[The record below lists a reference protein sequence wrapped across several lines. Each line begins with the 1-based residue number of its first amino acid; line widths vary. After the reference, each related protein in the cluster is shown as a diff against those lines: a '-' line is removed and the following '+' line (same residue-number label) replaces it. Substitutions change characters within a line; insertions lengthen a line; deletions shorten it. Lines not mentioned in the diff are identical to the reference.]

1 MAASNEPEQ
10 SPTDPPSAESP
21 RDHSPYWQ
29 LLGIE
34 PVEVDHGQA
43 SARIKIEHRH
53 LRTLGLM
60 HGGVLASLMD
70 SSLGLAAWSAAPPD
84 HTPMTIQLNVN
95 FVKAVPLG
103 ETVTAAS
110 RMQHLG
116 RHTAV
121 GHAEARMSNGQLVG
135 TASATFLYVTRSDGG
150 PIELPAAA
158 VLAQKP
164 RS

>member
-1 MAASNEPEQ
+1 MTHPSDGHDATTQ
-10 SPTDPPSAESP
+10 SPNPDAPS
-21 RDHSPYWQ
+21 DHSPFWL

-34 PVEVDHGQA
+34 PVRVDHGEA
-43 SARIKIEHRH
+43 TVRVKIEHRH

-70 SSLGLAAWSAAPPD
+70 SSLGLAAWSAAPAD
-84 HTPMTIQLNVN
+84 HTPVTIQLNVN
-95 FVKAVPLG
+95 FVKAAPLG
-103 ETVTAAS
+103 ETITAAS

-121 GHAEARMSNGQLVG
+121 GHAEAHNSLGELVG
-135 TASATFLYVTRSDGG
+135 AASATFLYVTRADRG

-158 VLAQKP
+158 RPL
-164 RS
+164 RSNND